1 MRLGRTLLDEA
12 RDRLLDRAAAYLVR
26 LTEGRLLGAVGRS
39 GSRVDL
45 IGPEGPLAA
54 PADEDLAA
62 LELAVRLAA
71 VELLWQAVGA
81 SDPALIVG
89 HDFDR
94 LDTEARVRAAEL
106 LADRVRGGLVQVL
119 VVTRGDVVDLHHGE
133 GLR

>member
-1 MRLGRTLLDEA
+1 
-12 RDRLLDRAAAYLVR
+12 
-26 LTEGRLLGAVGRS
+26 
-39 GSRVDL
+39 
-45 IGPEGPLAA
+45 LAA

-119 VVTRGDVVDLHHGE
+119 VVTRGDVVDLVPEAFDGVLE
-133 GLR
+133 LEVEPDGQPVLRPVPAGMGVVRLSVGA